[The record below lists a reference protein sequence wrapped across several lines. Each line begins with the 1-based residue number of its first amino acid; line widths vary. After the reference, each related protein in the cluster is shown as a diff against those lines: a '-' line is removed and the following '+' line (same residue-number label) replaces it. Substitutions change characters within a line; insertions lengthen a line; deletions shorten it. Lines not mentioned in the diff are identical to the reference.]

1 MKTVYLGL
9 GSNINPREEYLSSA
23 LKALKDNPQIEIT
36 KKSSIYE
43 TAPIG
48 YLEQDSF
55 LNMVIKLE
63 TQLEPLNL
71 LSFCQEVEE
80 NLHRKRTIH
89 WGPRT
94 IDIDI
99 LLYYVDNKLNNP
111 LIMSTEQLTLPHP
124 RILERAFV
132 LVPLY
137 EIEPQ
142 LVIKGTTIKELV
154 ANVSDQE
161 IRLYQDLCPF

>member
-1 MKTVYLGL
+1 MK
-9 GSNINPREEYLSSA
+9 
-23 LKALKDNPQIEIT
+23 KDH
-36 KKSSIYE
+36 
-43 TAPIG
+43 
-48 YLEQDSF
+48 
-55 LNMVIKLE
+55 
-63 TQLEPLNL
+63 PL
-71 LSFCQEVEE
+71 
-80 NLHRKRTIH
+80 
-89 WGPRT
+89 GPRT